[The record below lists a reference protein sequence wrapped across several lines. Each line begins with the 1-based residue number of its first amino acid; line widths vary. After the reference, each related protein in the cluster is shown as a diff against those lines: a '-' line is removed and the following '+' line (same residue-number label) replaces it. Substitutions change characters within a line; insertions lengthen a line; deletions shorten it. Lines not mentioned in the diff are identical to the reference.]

1 LLGLRAVDRTLCV
14 VPLSRA
20 HGSETLALPTLLAGG
35 TLFLKSPKYRSTGSR
50 SCTRSA
56 WIVTTARGWTT
67 TPCRSLDSRPV
78 GNGCVRTTSRVRIW
92 RIS

>member
-1 LLGLRAVDRTLCV
+1 LLGQRAVVRTLCV

-20 HGSETLALPTLLAGG
+20 HGSDTLALPTLLAGG

-56 WIVTTARGWTT
+56 
-67 TPCRSLDSRPV
+67 
-78 GNGCVRTTSRVRIW
+78 
-92 RIS
+92 